1 MRLIFLVAVLLAILQ
16 QATAIPYALTLGN
29 VSVQTEIQTL
39 RNGFHVEITQH
50 GDSQLPSFS
59 IPLDVAGTSP
69 TLEIYPGPMP
79 TLEEIRHLLGQ
90 NVAASDL
97 LDLQTGLWP
106 VNGQAGRGGYVLHG
120 PQNALGERVLSGQ
133 AWVFFQQG
141 PYTCQIINRFSYFH
155 NESEIRLALDEFN
168 ESLGHLHVQII

>member
-1 MRLIFLVAVLLAILQ
+1 
-16 QATAIPYALTLGN
+16 
-29 VSVQTEIQTL
+29 VSVQTDIQAL
-39 RNGFHVEITQH
+39 RNSFQVEITQH
-50 GDSQLPSFS
+50 GDGQLPSFS

-90 NVAASDL
+90 DVATSDL

-106 VNGQAGRGGYVLHG
+106 VNGGQGRGGYVLHG

-133 AWVFFQQG
+133 AWVFFELG
-141 PYTCQIINRFSYFH
+141 PYTCQ
-155 NESEIRLALDEFN
+155 L
-168 ESLGHLHVQII
+168 